1 MHVLIATV
9 AKSTPWYDASWWTA
23 FGGIASLLA
32 VVAAGVTVYYARS
45 TLREANEAGREA
57 REDRRHLRLER
68 VAELLSSMNL
78 IANAGEPY
86 RASYLPGCT
95 ADRLQL
101 LHVLDV
107 LAVIGG
113 PDLPACREIA
123 QWPNV
128 IDEKNDGTSGAA
140 FAEVRAAQLA

>member
-32 VVAAGVTVYYARS
+32 IVAGDRL
-45 TLREANEAGREA
+45 LRTQHTSEANEAGREA

-113 PDLPACREIA
+113 SDLPACRKIA
-123 QWPNV
+123 QWPKV
-128 IDEKNDGTSGAA
+128 IDEKNDGTFGAA